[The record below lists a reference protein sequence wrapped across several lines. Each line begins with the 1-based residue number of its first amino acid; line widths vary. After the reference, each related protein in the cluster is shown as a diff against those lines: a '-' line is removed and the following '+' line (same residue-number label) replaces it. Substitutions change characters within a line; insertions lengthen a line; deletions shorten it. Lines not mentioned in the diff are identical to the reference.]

1 MSRAQAFSSFLFD
14 SVNIIGSMQDED
26 LVFFLRKLI
35 NSQRRRAGKTV
46 NIDQGIVKAVGAVGA
61 QREAG
66 GFRRIS
72 LRWFALGCS
81 LLLSVYHMPRTSL
94 GPENNSQIHLFLDSQ
109 YIDSHLYRRKKTT
122 K

>member
-46 NIDQGIVKAVGAVGA
+46 NIDQGIVKAVGLWEH
-61 QREAG
+61 REKPGDSG
-66 GFRRIS
+66 GFH
-72 LRWFALGCS
+72 LGG
-81 LLLSVYHMPRTSL
+81 LHWAVHFY
-94 GPENNSQIHLFLDSQ
+94 
-109 YIDSHLYRRKKTT
+109 
-122 K
+122 